1 MGVLPFGR
9 TPLRIMTPS
18 NDPLDEML
26 ERCRAVPEPPPQIP
40 ARVARLVA
48 ESHSLAPSN
57 WMERLD
63 AACARP
69 SFASAFVA
77 ACVLLGLFLAEARI
91 TRIHAA
97 QGAQMARSYLQLIDP
112 LLDAPPPP
120 PARTP

>member
-1 MGVLPFGR
+1 MRF
-9 TPLRIMTPS
+9 RIMNSS
-18 NDPLDEML
+18 NDPLDELL
-26 ERCRAVPEPPPQIP
+26 ERCRAVPETPPQIP
-40 ARVARLVA
+40 ARVARLIA
-48 ESHSLAPSN
+48 ESHPTAPPS

-77 ACVLLGLFLAEARI
+77 ACVLLGLFLAEARL

-112 LLDAPPPP
+112 LLEAPQAPSQAP
-120 PARTP
+120 RTP